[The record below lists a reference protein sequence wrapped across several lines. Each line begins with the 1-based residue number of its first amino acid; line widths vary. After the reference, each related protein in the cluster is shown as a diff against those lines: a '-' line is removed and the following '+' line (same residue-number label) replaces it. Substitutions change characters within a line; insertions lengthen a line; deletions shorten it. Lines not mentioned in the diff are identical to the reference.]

1 MNSTTGTFTLGRP
14 EFKLVISWIPLCS
27 SVVLHVMDEAT
38 RNFLA
43 VYNQSAMTLRER
55 VPWLRLPVF
64 TFRLWIKCLA
74 IAIALRFSLPL
85 FLLRGARWVRPIV
98 GVLSVLMIASGL
110 NHAVGTILGHTVAS
124 VHFARPMP
132 GFYSAPTLIAASI

>member
-14 EFKLVISWIPLCS
+14 EFKLVISWILLCS
-27 SVVLHVMDEAT
+27 SVVLQVMDEAT
-38 RNFLA
+38 HNFSGG

-64 TFRLWIKCLA
+64 TFRMWIKCLA
-74 IAIALRFSLPL
+74 FAIALGFSLPF

-98 GVLSVLMIASGL
+98 GV
-110 NHAVGTILGHTVAS
+110 
-124 VHFARPMP
+124 
-132 GFYSAPTLIAASI
+132 